1 MHGCRDGSKYRTYS
15 HFAVA
20 ILAEQNAGFALLD
33 NRKLLLCSVTSPRI
47 ALAILAEQNAGFA
60 LFYGKDPTFL
70 QIDIEKRAGT

>member
-47 ALAILAEQNAGFA
+47 VLFVLMPILCYTYA
-60 LFYGKDPTFL
+60 
-70 QIDIEKRAGT
+70 QIERRDIEHGM